1 MTVLMN
7 APISLISILCF
18 LFIICLLNMICL
30 LQTEQQF
37 MLEYLIQQI
46 VYIYLSN

>member
-1 MTVLMN
+1 
-7 APISLISILCF
+7 
-18 LFIICLLNMICL
+18 MICL

-46 VYIYLSN
+46 VYVTINNYLLFVDAPPTCFSIYRL